1 MALKDIINTKVHEY
15 YWVYD
20 HSCAIT
26 SLKILTEIFDI
37 GIDPQILSAAFGLN
51 AGRNRL
57 QCGLVQGTLMFLG
70 IYYKNLEPNEI
81 ANICHEYINSFQDEF
96 GSIECKELRPQGFS
110 PDNPPHLCEQLTKNA
125 IFFATQ
131 FIYKTNDEYNVK

>member
-1 MALKDIINTKVHEY
+1 MALKDIINTRVHEY
-15 YWVYD
+15 YWEYD
-20 HSCAIT
+20 YSCAIT
-26 SLKILTEIFDI
+26 SLKILTEIFDVETN
-37 GIDPQILSAAFGLN
+37 PQILSAAFGLN

-70 IYYKNLEPNEI
+70 IYYKNKNLGPNEI
-81 ANICHEYINSFQDEF
+81 ANICHKYINLFQDEF

-125 IFFATQ
+125 IYFAAQ
-131 FIYKTNDEYNVK
+131 FIHKTNDKLQ